1 MKTCQEVV
9 AKSGQHVVDVTRT
22 TRLWV
27 AGWPKV
33 TRGLMKEVPLKL
45 RPSYHKV
52 VKIKDFS
59 GLIIGLVCE
68 FVETSTI
75 QGLIFISTAQSVAA
89 KELSSLFGSK
99 SKKTLLI

>member
-1 MKTCQEVV
+1 
-9 AKSGQHVVDVTRT
+9 
-22 TRLWV
+22 
-27 AGWPKV
+27 
-33 TRGLMKEVPLKL
+33 MKEVPLKL
-45 RPSYHKV
+45 RPAYHKV

-89 KELSSLFGSK
+89 KARHFIHSLAAK
-99 SKKTLLI
+99 VKKAYYIT